1 MRDKLRKSYQFQ
13 KEVNRNGCFEGEI
26 SLAQTKR
33 LNELL
38 HGSESDW
45 KGRKIALSFEFS
57 RNEYGIPMV
66 TGKLETILELECQ
79 RCLKSLEL
87 PLKLDFK
94 LMIDASEEI
103 VGNSDMETI
112 YSNDG
117 YIDIIEL
124 VEDELLLAIPL
135 VATHDDTA
143 CNEDWPANP
152 SGSEVTARENPFAV
166 LQELKTTD

>member
-1 MRDKLRKSYQFQ
+1 MRDKLRKSYQVQ
-13 KEVNRNGCFEGEI
+13 KEVTRNGCFEGEI
-26 SLAQTKR
+26 SLSEMER
-33 LNELL
+33 LGELL
-38 HGSESDW
+38 HASEAGMND
-45 KGRKIALSFEFS
+45 RKIAVSFEFS
-57 RNEYGIPMV
+57 RNEYGIPMIM
-66 TGKLETILELECQ
+66 GRLETSLELECQ
-79 RCLKSLEL
+79 RCLKALEL

-103 VGNSDMETI
+103 VSNSDMDTT

-135 VATHDDTA
+135 VATHDDTT
-143 CNEDWPANP
+143 CNEDWKAGPAE
-152 SGSEVTARENPFAV
+152 SEATTRENPFAV